1 MARAGVNY
9 VQVSKAAE
17 IIKSKGQEPTVD
29 RVREQLGTGSKST
42 IGPLVKQWRSL
53 HEVSGDVSGLPN
65 DLVEIVKDLY
75 ERIQQQAE
83 SKIEEMSSSHNEVI
97 SELNKALANEKQ
109 ANNTLTAQNEALT
122 VTAKKNTDELELLR
136 AQTIQYRADKEHAD
150 STLVDLRQSL
160 EEAKR
165 ESRAARENL
174 EHYQAKVAEDRQ
186 VERQQ
191 QQKVTQQF
199 QEQIAQLSMQLSI
212 LNTKLHEQ
220 QTLQHEKQ
228 KELNNALMQNQLL
241 ENELNNKS
249 EALDELRAQLLA
261 NDEKYA
267 QLLTNHELI
276 QNAHDK
282 VLANQSLTLK
292 ENEHLTKDLESKQT
306 NIAKLEDRLSLLEND
321 YKHLSEEN
329 FLLMGQFKQ
338 LQASL

>member
-17 IIKSKGQEPTVD
+17 IIRAKGQEPTVD

-75 ERIQQQAE
+75 ERIQQQAD
-83 SKIEEMSSSHNEVI
+83 SKIEDMSARHNEVI
-97 SELNKALANEKQ
+97 SELNKALITEKQ
-109 ANNTLTAQNEALT
+109 ANNTIIAENDALAAT
-122 VTAKKNTDELELLR
+122 VKKNTDEVELLR
-136 AQTIQYRADKEHAD
+136 AQSIQYRADKEHTD

-165 ESRAARENL
+165 ESRAARANL

-191 QQKVTQQF
+191 QQTVTQQF
-199 QEQIAQLSMQLSI
+199 QEQIGQLTMQLSS

-228 KELNNALMQNQLL
+228 KELNDALLQNRLL

-249 EALDELRAQLLA
+249 AALDELRAQLLA

-267 QLLTNHELI
+267 QLLTSHEFI
-276 QNAHDK
+276 QSDHHK
-282 VLANQSLTLK
+282 VLANHATTLK
-292 ENEHLTKDLESKQT
+292 DNELLNKEIENKQSYIST
-306 NIAKLEDRLSLLEND
+306 LKNRLSLLESD
-321 YKHLSEEN
+321 YRHLSEEKSV
-329 FLLMGQFKQ
+329 LLGQFKQ

>member
-9 VQVSKAAE
+9 VQVTKAAE
-17 IIKSKGQEPTVD
+17 IIKAKGQEPTVD
-29 RVREQLGTGSKST
+29 RIREQLGTGSKST
-42 IGPLVKQWRSL
+42 IGPLVKQWRSQ

-65 DLVEIVKDLY
+65 DLVDIIKALY

-83 SKIEEMSSSHNEVI
+83 STIEDMSSSHNEVI
-97 SELNKALANEKQ
+97 SELNKALAAEKQ
-109 ANNTLTAQNEALT
+109 ANNQLTAQNEALT
-122 VTAKKNTDELELLR
+122 ATANKNTDELELLR

-150 STLVDLRQSL
+150 FTLVDLRQSL

-165 ESRAARENL
+165 ESRAARVDL

-186 VERQQ
+186 IERQQ
-191 QQKVTQQF
+191 QQTLTQQF
-199 QEQIAQLSMQLSI
+199 QEQVAQLSMQLSSV
-212 LNTKLHEQ
+212 NTKLHEQ
-220 QTLQHEKQ
+220 QTLQNEQQ
-228 KELNNALMQNQLL
+228 KELNDALMQNQLT
-241 ENELNNKS
+241 ESELNNKS
-249 EALDELRAQLLA
+249 AALDELRAQLLA

-306 NIAKLEDRLSLLEND
+306 NIAKLEDRLSLLESD
-321 YKHLSEEN
+321 YRNLREEKSV
-329 FLLMGQFKQ
+329 LQGQFKQ